1 MSRLW
6 VLVAFSPNGSNLNM
20 WDDSPHWNYPC
31 ATIAHSGLVFIHAP
45 TYVLVEAFL
54 SPCLGCSKCTT
65 LPYDKHGG
73 FRYQTV
79 VVNPDVE
86 WQDCGVWS
94 LRLIILL
101 ILTSFNILFTLEY
114 TIVRHRQHINTRK
127 LSPSLNILYNPIER
141 KVQEIFCS
149 KKFFVMLFSV
159 TWLGNDMKS

>member
-1 MSRLW
+1 MIHLIR
-6 VLVAFSPNGSNLNM
+6 
-20 WDDSPHWNYPC
+20 
-31 ATIAHSGLVFIHAP
+31 TIFAQLLHIRALFLFMPI
-45 TYVLVEAFL
+45 YVLVEAFL
-54 SPCLGCSKCTT
+54 SPCLVCLKCTT
-65 LPYDKHGG
+65 LSYDKHGG